1 MAKRAKRAPPAAAE
15 EPAENNEVANKIAG
29 ALALLAVKGMDKDD
43 AALALDSIGFTASEV
58 SGLLDVN
65 KNYVMLA
72 RFRKKNAGK
81 KPRKKKA
88 S

>member
-1 MAKRAKRAPPAAAE
+1 MAKKAKRAPPTAE
-15 EPAENNEVANKIAG
+15 EPAENAVANKIAG
-29 ALALLAVKGMDKDD
+29 ALALLAVKGMEKDD
-43 AALALDSIGFTASEV
+43 AALALDSIGFTAAEV

-81 KPRKKKA
+81 KVRKKRA

>member
-1 MAKRAKRAPPAAAE
+1 MAKRAKCAAANGDDAEKGVPAAD
-15 EPAENNEVANKIAG
+15 KIAG
-29 ALALLAVKGMDKDD
+29 LLALIATKAMDKDD

-72 RFRKKNAGK
+72 RFRKKKGGK
-81 KPRKKKA
+81 KARKKRA
-88 S
+88 